1 MIMDC
6 CMNLPLLYW
15 ASEETGNQKYKKAAQ
30 AHIQNAAD
38 YLVREDGSTYHT
50 FYMDVKDGKP
60 RYGSTHQGYSDNS
73 MNRLPEDTI
82 CYWDLIFDD
91 SSREE
96 KDTSS
101 MVIMVCGLLE
111 LIESGL
117 LDKTEKNLYQSAVW
131 KIMRQLK
138 ERYATT
144 EEEDGFLTQSVYNK
158 PKNNGVNT
166 PCIWGD
172 YYYLEALVRMTSN
185 WSSYW

>member
-1 MIMDC
+1 
-6 CMNLPLLYW
+6 
-15 ASEETGNQKYKKAAQ
+15 
-30 AHIQNAAD
+30 
-38 YLVREDGSTYHT
+38 
-50 FYMDVKDGKP
+50 
-60 RYGSTHQGYSDNS
+60 

-158 PKNNGVNT
+158 PKIMG
-166 PCIWGD
+166 
-172 YYYLEALVRMTSN
+172 
-185 WSSYW
+185 

>member
-1 MIMDC
+1 
-6 CMNLPLLYW
+6 
-15 ASEETGNQKYKKAAQ
+15 
-30 AHIQNAAD
+30 
-38 YLVREDGSTYHT
+38 
-50 FYMDVKDGKP
+50 MDVKDGKP

-73 MNRLPEDTI
+73 CWARGQAWGIYGFALSYRYLKEQKYFDLSKILANYFMNRLPEDTI